1 MGGVAGGVAPT
12 LIQLVAFFRGL
23 SEESTMTSIVAVS
36 GSRRA
41 DSTTKAALR
50 VALDAAARAGAE
62 TELID
67 LGAVDL
73 PLYHPNEDEQG
84 ESDRLKAIV
93 READGVIAGSP
104 VYRGSYSSTFKNFH
118 DFCGSEEYEYTAVG
132 LLTTAGGGS
141 YGGTLEHLRST
152 FRNVHAWVV
161 PHEVG
166 IRGASSAI
174 AADGTFRDDSLRDRT
189 ERLGRVVV
197 EHAERLPETDP

>member
-1 MGGVAGGVAPT
+1 
-12 LIQLVAFFRGL
+12 
-23 SEESTMTSIVAVS
+23 MTTIVAIS
-36 GSRRA
+36 GSRRDA
-41 DSTTKAALR
+41 STTRAALG
-50 VALDAAARAGAE
+50 VALDAAADAGAD
-62 TELID
+62 TELLD

-73 PLYHPNEDEQG
+73 PLYHPDEDEQG
-84 ESDRLKAIV
+84 DSKALKRRV

-132 LLTTAGGGS
+132 LLVTAGGGS

-166 IRGASSAI
+166 ISGASRAI
-174 AADGTFRDDSLRDRT
+174 DGDGRFHDQDLRERT
-189 ERLGRVVV
+189 ERLGQVVV
-197 EHAERLPETDP
+197 EHAERLRG

>member
-1 MGGVAGGVAPT
+1 
-12 LIQLVAFFRGL
+12 
-23 SEESTMTSIVAVS
+23 MTRIVAIS
-36 GSRRA
+36 GSRR
-41 DSTTKAALR
+41 DGSTTKTALRAALT
-50 VALDAAARAGAE
+50 AAAEAGAE

-73 PLYHPNEDEQG
+73 PLYHPDEDAQG
-84 ESDRLKAIV
+84 DSERLTRTV

-118 DFCGSEEYEYTAVG
+118 DFCGSDEYEYTAVG
-132 LLTTAGGGS
+132 LLATAGGGS

-166 IRGASSAI
+166 IRGAS
-174 AADGTFRDDSLRDRT
+174 AAFDDDGRFHDDDLRRRT

-197 EHAERLPETDP
+197 EHAERLRG

>member
-1 MGGVAGGVAPT
+1 
-12 LIQLVAFFRGL
+12 
-23 SEESTMTSIVAVS
+23 MTRIVAIS
-36 GSRRA
+36 GSRRDA
-41 DSTTKAALR
+41 STTKAALR
-50 VALDAAARAGAE
+50 VALGAAAEAGAD

-73 PLYHPNEDEQG
+73 PLYHPDTDDQG
-84 ESDRLKAIV
+84 DSDRLRGLV

-132 LLTTAGGGS
+132 LLATAGGGS
-141 YGGTLEHLRST
+141 YGGTLEHMRST

-166 IRGASSAI
+166 IRGASRVI
-174 AADGTFRDDSLRDRT
+174 DDDGHFRDDDLRRRT
-189 ERLGRVVV
+189 ERLGRIVT
-197 EHAERLPETDP
+197 EHAERLRE

>member
-1 MGGVAGGVAPT
+1 
-12 LIQLVAFFRGL
+12 
-23 SEESTMTSIVAVS
+23 MTRVVAVS

-41 DSTTKAALR
+41 ESTTRAALH
-50 VALDAAARAGAE
+50 VALGGAEDAGAE
-62 TELID
+62 TTLID

-73 PLYHPNEDEQG
+73 PLYHPDEDEQG
-84 ESDRLKAIV
+84 ESGRLKRIV
-93 READGVIAGSP
+93 READGVVVGSP

-118 DFCGSEEYEYTAVG
+118 DYCGSEEYDHTAVG

-166 IRGASSAI
+166 IRGASGALDE
-174 AADGTFRDDSLRDRT
+174 DGRFHDDALRERT
-189 ERLGRVVV
+189 ERLGRIVT
-197 EHAERLPETDP
+197 EHADRLSG

>member
-1 MGGVAGGVAPT
+1 
-12 LIQLVAFFRGL
+12 
-23 SEESTMTSIVAVS
+23 MTRIVAIS

-41 DSTTKAALR
+41 NSTTRAALR
-50 VALDAAARAGAE
+50 VALDAAAEAGAE
-62 TELID
+62 TALID

-73 PLYHPNEDEQG
+73 PLYHPDEDEQG
-84 ESDRLKAIV
+84 ESERLTRLV
-93 READGVIAGSP
+93 READGVIVGSP

-118 DFCGSEEYEYTAVG
+118 DFCGSDEYAYTAVG

-174 AADGTFRDDSLRDRT
+174 ADDGTFHDDSLHDRT
-189 ERLGRVVV
+189 ERLGRIVL
-197 EHAERLPETDP
+197 EHAQRLPDPST